1 MRLSAIL
8 LPHRMM
14 FAEDGEV
21 AEDRFVIET
30 GAAVNRD
37 DRIGAVAD
45 DAIVQSRRIGP
56 RAVD

>member
-1 MRLSAIL
+1 
-8 LPHRMM
+8 MM